1 MTNLN
6 NSDVMYSEVYE
17 IIKVLGP
24 DFINKLPKKLYNLIE
39 EKRDINY
46 EQTFILEDGSIDKN
60 KISTDGIALFTLL
73 NIKYFIEDEKE
84 KERALQKLTEN
95 EKRYQE
101 ELRQKYNVDVFA
113 KEKEEA
119 KKIKEEL
126 SKNLPIEDKK
136 EGIFAKI
143 INFIKKFLKK

>member
-101 ELRQKYNVDVFA
+101 VLRQKYNVDVFA